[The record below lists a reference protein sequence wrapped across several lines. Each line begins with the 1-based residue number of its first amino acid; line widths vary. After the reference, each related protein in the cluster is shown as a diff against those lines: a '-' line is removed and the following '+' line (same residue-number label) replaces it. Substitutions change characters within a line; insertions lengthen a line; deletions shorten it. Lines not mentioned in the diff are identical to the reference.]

1 MALWQHQP
9 PGGQNGG
16 GKTRRNCVW
25 TPDHLASWERLRL
38 LGASDLT
45 NPQRRPFAVPPLRE
59 HAFFAPLSESLTAR
73 VEGLAYHREYEP
85 RQIIYFP
92 GDPCDHLYWVRH
104 GAARI
109 TRASGDGRELT
120 FRHLLEDDLFGE
132 ECLTAHKRHTTYAE
146 ALERSLLCLVRTDDF
161 LRVIEAESELAL
173 AMAQHVTRRLLETE
187 TVLAETVFKPVRNRV
202 AAGLLRL
209 YDRTGRANE
218 GVIRITHQEI
228 ANLAG
233 STRETTT
240 AVLHGFKKDGVVRI
254 ANRRVTILDPVAL
267 EHLARS
273 TS

>member
-1 MALWQHQP
+1 MAS
-9 PGGQNGG
+9 
-16 GKTRRNCVW
+16 R
-25 TPDHLASWERLRL
+25 ERLRL

-45 NPQRRPFAVPPLRE
+45 NPQRGPFAVPPLRE
-59 HAFFAPLSESLTAR
+59 HPFFAPLSESLTAR
-73 VEGLAYHREYEP
+73 IEELVYHREYEP
-85 RQIIYFP
+85 RQVIYFP

-104 GAARI
+104 GSARV
-109 TRASGDGRELT
+109 TRTSGDGRELT
-120 FRHLLEDDLFGE
+120 FRHLLEGDLFGE
-132 ECLTAHKRHTTYAE
+132 ECLAAPLRHTTYAE

-161 LRVIEAESELAL
+161 LRVLEAESELAL
-173 AMAQHVTRRLLETE
+173 AMARHVTRRMLETE

-209 YDRTGRANE
+209 YNRTGRDNQ

-240 AVLHGFKKDGVVRI
+240 AVLHGFKKDGIVEI
-254 ANRRVTILDPVAL
+254 ANRRVTILDPLAL
-267 EHLARS
+267 EQLARS